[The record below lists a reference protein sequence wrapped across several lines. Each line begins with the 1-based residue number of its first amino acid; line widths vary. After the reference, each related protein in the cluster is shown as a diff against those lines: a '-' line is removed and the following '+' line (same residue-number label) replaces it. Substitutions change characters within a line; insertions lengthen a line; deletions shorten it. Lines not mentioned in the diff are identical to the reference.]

1 MTVMK
6 VPAGKLTAFIKAKI
20 ANYVPP
26 SREGVPRG
34 QRIGMSREKYA
45 AACWRLT
52 NLSWPKIATLA
63 GTTHAAVRQFALDET
78 FKKTAAALVAEYAAE
93 YVRHLLRLAGTVGVL
108 QLRRFRK
115 TEGRP
120 DVTVLDVWL
129 EDPDVLAD
137 ASLYGDEILELLEL
151 VERDYLAV
159 LTQPGKP
166 KEAGGLTAE
175 ELTAA
180 LEADVDHRPVLLDLC
195 LPKDLPRRTDMLPG
209 ATIHAPSALP
219 RWIEE
224 LPRDRPIA
232 VYCICGFQVSGTAVT
247 ELRRRGYNARA
258 LIGGITAWHAIGG
271 ATVPLDTSTYE
282 KAT

>member
-1 MTVMK
+1 MK

-180 LEADVDHRPVLLDLC
+180 LSEFCVLVYRIRRAAAGATGPTLPEYTRKALRFATAQIEENTPEARHAALLVLRDLVHIYDKEHAAKARTTPRGRGRHRPRG
-195 LPKDLPRRTDMLPG
+195 RRW
-209 ATIHAPSALP
+209 A
-219 RWIEE
+219 
-224 LPRDRPIA
+224 
-232 VYCICGFQVSGTAVT
+232 
-247 ELRRRGYNARA
+247 
-258 LIGGITAWHAIGG
+258 
-271 ATVPLDTSTYE
+271 
-282 KAT
+282 